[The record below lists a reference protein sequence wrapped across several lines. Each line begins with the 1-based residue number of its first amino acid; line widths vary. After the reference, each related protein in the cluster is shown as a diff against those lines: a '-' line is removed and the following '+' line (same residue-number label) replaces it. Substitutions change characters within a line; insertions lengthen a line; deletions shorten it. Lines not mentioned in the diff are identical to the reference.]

1 MGNDLLLPGN
11 LAGSNKSEEVSFNF
25 VIELSRCSA
34 RCKQQCKDYCTFELI
49 CAVVHSSPEPVENYL
64 IKVVGTEWSK
74 NLPPPSEF
82 LTRNENVLEFQIH
95 RRSDHS
101 NMCSSISLGDKIRMS
116 SYIKLL

>member
-101 NMCSSISLGDKIRMS
+101 NMCSSISLGDKICMS